1 MTPSP
6 RPSFLVAATLAAVFE
21 LCTGCTSATTYTV
34 QVDAISQPATGGTTA
49 QAAPASASQ
58 SYYIHS
64 KNPRLDES
72 SLRYKEVSDY
82 VKTAL
87 SAKGMYEA
95 PKPEAADVVIDI
107 DYGMD
112 APRVKF
118 QTLSTPV
125 VVEEMSR
132 VERVQEL
139 VPVLIPGTT
148 NYTVVPMWRDH
159 VVPGRTDVI
168 GMREEVTP
176 MVVYEKYL
184 KVSARENKESS
195 EGKAPAEV
203 WSVNVSAEDNSQEL
217 RKYIPI
223 LASATADYI
232 GANTKEEKEVKIDE
246 KDDAVKFIKKG
257 M

>member
-1 MTPSP
+1 MKFISGHN
-6 RPSFLVAATLAAVFE
+6 SLVAAALAALGLF
-21 LCTGCTSATTYTV
+21 TGCNTSTYTV
-34 QVDAISQPATGGTTA
+34 QVDAISQPKEKMAEATP
-49 QAAPASASQ
+49 PAH
-58 SYYIHS
+58 SYFIHS

-87 SAKGMYEA
+87 SGKGMYEA
-95 PKPEAADVVIDI
+95 PKQESADVVIDI

-118 QTLSTPV
+118 ETVSTPV
-125 VVEEMSR
+125 MMNTQDR
-132 VERVQEL
+132 VEIRQISHLERQPDGTYRTVTEDVRV
-139 VPVLIPGTT
+139 
-148 NYTVVPMWRDH
+148 
-159 VVPGRTDVI
+159 VVPGTPEFA
-168 GMREEVTP
+168 GMREEVIP
-176 MVVYEKYL
+176 LIVYEKYL
-184 KVSARENKESS
+184 KVSARENRENS

-203 WSVNVSAEDNSQEL
+203 WSVNVSAEDKSQEL

-232 GANTKEEKEVKIDE
+232 GTNTKESKSVTIDE
-246 KDDAVKFIKKG
+246 KDDVVKFIKKG